1 MTVGAHISDEKKVK
15 IAKDLLT
22 GMSIIAVAAKHGSAR
37 STVRRVLAEI
47 GIPVPPRGDWRDTVK
62 DFVAVKHSQ
71 TFDAE
76 GNVKAESVA
85 FKAPPG
91 PVFEVPSGHT
101 VKGVSALTD
110 PEGRIL
116 AQWTKT
122 REDGRSTQ
130 DLIKALQ
137 EAFAAYEGLG
147 ALPEFEGT
155 PESQSLT
162 LYPLPDLHLGMMS
175 WGAETGENYDL
186 KIAETSIRQGMDR
199 LIAASP
205 SSEIAVVLGLG
216 DLFHQNDQSN
226 RTPRSGHQLDVDGR
240 FPKVLRAG
248 VNLMMHIIG
257 RAAQKHPRVI
267 VRILPGNHDPESSLA
282 LSVALSVF
290 YAGNIRITIDDSPSP
305 HWYMRHGKVLLAGTH
320 GHTLK
325 PPAMAML
332 LATDR
337 PSDWGASVYRHMMFG
352 HVHHESAKEI
362 GGVRVESFSSPAA
375 KDAYATAGGYRS
387 GRALNAVTY
396 HSEHGEISRNR
407 VNITGA

>member
-1 MTVGAHISDEKKVK
+1 MRNGAHLSNEKKQA
-15 IAKDLLT
+15 IADDISA
-22 GMSIIAVAAKHGSAR
+22 GMTLSAVCDKHGCAFITAR
-37 STVRRVLAEI
+37 KIRDQIGIAPKSKNWREHTERFIPVRR
-47 GIPVPPRGDWRDTVK
+47 
-62 DFVAVKHSQ
+62 SQ
-71 TFDAE
+71 TFDGA
-76 GNVKAESVA
+76 GNLRSESVTTKPA
-85 FKAPPG
+85 PG
-91 PVFEVPSGHT
+91 PVFEVPAGHT

-122 REDGRSTQ
+122 REDDASTQ
-130 DLIKALQ
+130 DLIAALQ

-147 ALPEFEGT
+147 ALPEFEGS
-155 PESQSLT
+155 PDLESLT
-162 LYPLPDLHLGMMS
+162 LYPLPDLHLGMMA
-175 WGAETGENYDL
+175 WGAETGESYDL
-186 KIAETSIRQGMDR
+186 KIAETLIRQSMDR

-205 SSEIAVVLGLG
+205 ASETAVILGLG
-216 DLFHQNDQSN
+216 DLFHANDQSN

-257 RAAQKHPRVI
+257 RAAQKHPRVV

-282 LSVALSVF
+282 LAVALSVF

-325 PPAMAML
+325 PPAMAMM

-337 PSDWGASVYRHMMFG
+337 PADWGASVYRHMVFG

-387 GRALNAVTY
+387 GRALNAITY
-396 HSEHGEISRNR
+396 HAEHGEISRNR

>member
-1 MTVGAHISDEKKVK
+1 MTSGKHITNEKKQE
-15 IAKDLLT
+15 IADLLSEGLTIAAVERKT
-22 GMSIIAVAAKHGSAR
+22 GCAF
-37 STVRRVLAEI
+37 STIKRIRDQLKIPPKSKNWREHVPQFVPVR
-47 GIPVPPRGDWRDTVK
+47 
-62 DFVAVKHSQ
+62 HSQ
-71 TFDAE
+71 TFDAN
-76 GNVKAESVA
+76 GNLKSQSVTTKPA
-85 FKAPPG
+85 PG
-91 PVFEVPSGHT
+91 PVFEIPQGHT
-101 VKGVSALTD
+101 IKGVSALTD

-122 REDGRSTQ
+122 REDGQSTQ
-130 DLIKALQ
+130 NLIEALQ
-137 EAFAAYEGLG
+137 EAFAAHEGLG
-147 ALPEFEGT
+147 ALPEFEGS
-155 PESQSLT
+155 PDLESLT

-175 WGAETGENYDL
+175 WGAETGESYDL
-186 KIAETSIRQGMDR
+186 KIAETLIRQSMDR

-205 SSEIAVVLGLG
+205 ASETAVILGLG
-216 DLFHQNDQSN
+216 DLFHANDQSN

-257 RAAQKHPRVI
+257 RAAQKHPRVV

-282 LSVALSVF
+282 LAVALSVF

-337 PSDWGASVYRHMMFG
+337 PADWGASVYRHMVFG

-375 KDAYATAGGYRS
+375 KDTYATAGGYRS
-387 GRALNAVTY
+387 GRALNAITY
-396 HSEHGEISRNR
+396 HAEHGEISRNR

>member
-1 MTVGAHISDEKKVK
+1 MNGAHLSPEKKQAIADDLDKGMTVA
-15 IAKDLLT
+15 
-22 GMSIIAVAAKHGSAR
+22 AVCKKHGCAFITAR
-37 STVRRVLAEI
+37 KIRDQIGIAPKSKNWREHTEHFVPVRRSMAL
-47 GIPVPPRGDWRDTVK
+47 
-62 DFVAVKHSQ
+62 
-71 TFDAE
+71 DAN
-76 GNVKAESVA
+76 GNIKGENVTLKP
-85 FKAPPG
+85 PPG
-91 PVFEVPSGHT
+91 PVFEVPAGHT
-101 VKGVSALTD
+101 IKGVSALTD

-122 REDGRSTQ
+122 REDGQSTQ
-130 DLIKALQ
+130 DLIEALQ
-137 EAFAAYEGLG
+137 EAFTAYEGLG
-147 ALPEFEGT
+147 ALPEFDGS
-155 PESQSLT
+155 PDLQSLT

-205 SSEIAVVLGLG
+205 ASEVAVVLGLG

-267 VRILPGNHDPESSLA
+267 VRILPGNHDPEASLA

-305 HWYMRHGKVLLAGTH
+305 HWYMRHGKVLLGGTH

-325 PPAMAML
+325 PQAMAMM

-337 PSDWGASVYRHMMFG
+337 PVDWGASVYRHLVFG

-396 HSEHGEISRNR
+396 HAEHGEISRNR